1 MNFTIS
7 LDYRSSLGPVRDQCA
22 RPTCLAHASTTA
34 HEHARASTLPLSPEY
49 LHYFASGDTDTE
61 EGVDIPACSRA
72 LLDPGQ
78 PAETDC
84 PYLTHDPPAEWTP
97 PTDVTLHR
105 RASTSGDPNPAEVQA
120 LLNAG
125 RLPVLGIA
133 TTTAFHD
140 PTPPWVISHSGPI
153 VGFHAVVAV
162 GLSVASSARR
172 FLIRNSWGTA
182 WADAGHAWLDD
193 AFVTRHLR
201 DVLVLT
207 EEVT

>member
-1 MNFTIS
+1 MNFDIH
-7 LDYRSSLGPVRDQCA
+7 LDYRSSLGRVRDQGA

-34 HEHARASTLPLSPEY
+34 HEHARGSSLPLSPEY
-49 LHYFASGDTDTE
+49 LHYFASAGTDTE
-61 EGVDIPACSRA
+61 EGADIPACSRA
-72 LLDPGQ
+72 LLKPGQ
-78 PAETDC
+78 PAEADC
-84 PYLTHDPPAEWTP
+84 PYLTHDPPEGWVP
-97 PTDVTLHR
+97 PTNVTLHR
-105 RASTSGDPNPAEVQA
+105 RQSMPGDPDPAEIQA
-120 LLNAG
+120 VLDAG

-140 PTPPWVISHSGPI
+140 PTPPWVISDSGPI

-162 GLSVASSARR
+162 GIALASNARR

-193 AFVTRHLR
+193 AFIIQHLR